1 MIPMRRHYNVP
12 TTTATAIEEYLSSR
26 RRRHL
31 IEQSCNSGTAYSLP
45 HIVHSLVSNEG
56 VSCPHFFA
64 TQFSLSSSRQRETH
78 GFGKLDGMNNIIDF

>member
-1 MIPMRRHYNVP
+1 MRRHCNVP
-12 TTTATAIEEYLSSR
+12 TTTTAAIEECLSSR

-64 TQFSLSSSRQRETH
+64 TRFSRQRETH
-78 GFGKLDGMNNIIDF
+78 GFGKLYGMNSNRILNLLY